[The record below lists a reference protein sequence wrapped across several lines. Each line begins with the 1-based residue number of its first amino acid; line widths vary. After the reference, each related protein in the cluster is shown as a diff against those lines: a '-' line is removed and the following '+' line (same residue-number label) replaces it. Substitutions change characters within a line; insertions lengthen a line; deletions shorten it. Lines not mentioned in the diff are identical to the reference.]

1 MNESLVLFDGVCN
14 FCNYWVQFALKRN
27 KKKSLKFGS
36 LQGDTAKQ
44 ILPGFNIDPTVLSSV
59 YLIEKN
65 KIYKESTA
73 ALRICKHLDGAWK
86 LLYVLII
93 IPAFLRDPFYK
104 LIAKYRYKWFG
115 KKEACMIPTLEQR
128 ARFVV

>member
-115 KKEACMIPTLEQR
+115 KKEACMIPTLEQK

>member
-73 ALRICKHLDGAWK
+73 ALRICKHLDGVWK
-86 LLYVLII
+86 LLSVLII

-115 KKEACMIPTLEQR
+115 KKEACMIPTPEQR